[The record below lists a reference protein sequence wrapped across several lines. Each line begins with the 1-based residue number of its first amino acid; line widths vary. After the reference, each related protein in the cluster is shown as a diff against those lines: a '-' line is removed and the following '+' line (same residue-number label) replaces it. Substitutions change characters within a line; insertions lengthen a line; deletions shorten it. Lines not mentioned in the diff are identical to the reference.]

1 MKDLSLPH
9 PLRPCYVEGKALLRE
24 GRCCERNYV
33 YPRVGQDP
41 TWAQQ
46 ACLTGS
52 FPQLTLQATAL
63 TDVVSAVLTQAPA
76 GAPRSLLIFT
86 SPVWE
91 DPGILIVQRK
101 TLGSEILSNL
111 LQAVW

>member
-9 PLRPCYVEGKALLRE
+9 PLRPCYVEGRALLRE

-33 YPRVGQDP
+33 YPRAGQDP
-41 TWAQQ
+41 MWAQQ
-46 ACLTGS
+46 AS
-52 FPQLTLQATAL
+52 FPQLTLQAPAL